1 MLKFLSFNYQYM
13 KSINKILILIFLSF
27 WLTSCDSILS
37 GIWNLMCTWAPDTD
51 HCYQFTAVQSGSPA
65 ACERIKWTK
74 FKDTGSNPP
83 RDKCYLTIAQNKWD
97 YTICS
102 HIKWWSMSYTK
113 SECEAGV
120 WSKILSEAVGKDD
133 INGCSKIK
141 NIPNSTSTYD
151 DCVGKLATKEKLDDK
166 DTKINDLIEKLKSH
180 PWDEDLAKELSEL
193 KKQKELT
200 YNMMPEWQKQEYFKE
215 KREEIMAD
223 IEDDDVK
230 SAISKEYTAYKQN
243 ETNIN
248 NMLDKL
254 QEITKKQELI
264 KSADEKANQ
273 LTDQIKEQLEW
284 IVWDKQ
290 DEIIEAMWDKAKER
304 IEENGWK
311 DLKRALW
318 DLEWAMGKYEKGSE
332 MYVSA
337 KSKYDKLKWAYDEV
351 MWVYNKIDEVN
362 KMVAEGK
369 IDEWKAKVLKW
380 AVLLDKWLEY
390 ATEYVPVFWSTIS
403 TISKETFWTVIE
415 LAKKRAERSTAIE
428 KCFDDPANCDT
439 DKISWY

>member
-1 MLKFLSFNYQYM
+1 M
-13 KSINKILILIFLSF
+13 KSILQKIVMWVFFLF
-27 WLTSCDSILS
+27 FLTSCDSILS
-37 GIWNLMCTWAPDTD
+37 WIWNLMCKWAPDTD
-51 HCYQFTAVQSGSPA
+51 HCYQFTAVQSGTPD
-65 ACERIKWTK
+65 ACEKIKWTQ

-83 RDKCYLTIAQNKWD
+83 RDKCYLTIAQNKGD

-102 HIKWWSMSYTK
+102 KIQWWPMSYTK
-113 SECEAGV
+113 EECQSWV
-120 WSKILSEAVGKDD
+120 WQKIFSQTIEKDD
-133 INGCSKIK
+133 INGCEKIK
-141 NIPNSTSTYD
+141 NIPNATSTYT
-151 DCVGKLATKEKLDDK
+151 DCIGKLATKEKLDAK
-166 DTKINDLIEKLKSH
+166 DGKINDLIEKLKYDSSNS
-180 PWDEDLAKELSEL
+180 ELKKELAEL

-200 YNMMPEWQKQEYFKE
+200 YNMMSDGQKQEYFKE

-230 SAISKEYTAYKQN
+230 SAISKEYTAYRQN

-254 QEITKKQELI
+254 SEITKKQELI

-273 LTDQIKEQLEW
+273 LTDQIKEQLEG
-284 IVWDKQ
+284 IVQDKQ
-290 DEIIEAMWDKAKER
+290 DAVIEAMWDKAKER
-304 IEENGWK
+304 IEENGGK

-318 DLEWAMGKYEKGSE
+318 DLEWAMWKYEKGSE
-332 MYVSA
+332 MYASA
-337 KSKYDKLKWAYDEV
+337 KSKYDKLKGAYDEV
-351 MWVYNKIDEVN
+351 MWVYNRIDEVN

-369 IDEWKAKVLKW
+369 IDEWKAKVLKG

-390 ATEYVPVFWSTIS
+390 VTEYVPVFGSTIS
-403 TISKETFWTVIE
+403 TVSKETFGTVIE

-439 DKISWY
+439 DRISGY